1 MYEIMKKQNEA
12 TLKVMENHHSMPKLL
27 KYTRKG
33 DY

>member
-1 MYEIMKKQNEA
+1 MMNEIENQNEA
-12 TLKVMENHHSMPKLL
+12 TLKVMKNQHLMQKQL